1 MIKAPDSFSWTS
13 SWARISRTGL
23 GSLGLVDSWAQKT
36 EAHSF
41 IHCLFIE
48 GLFYAHVLFPLSM
61 GFSKQEYWR
70 GLPFPSPGV
79 LPNPGM
85 EPGLMHRQADSLP
98 LSHLG
103 SPSGTVDLAQ
113 ILKSPHF
120 NKLVPGQGRK
130 GNQRNRKAGEL
141 GRVSNSSPE
150 RRGKPNSTEKHED
163 WSSEVYLSRSE
174 RGKQASYR
182 QADMWNLEKWYDDLI
197 FKPETEILT

>member
-1 MIKAPDSFSWTS
+1 MVPISTANQIQADVSTSQTQMEEPFQALLCCCCCLVAEPCLTLAIPWT
-13 SWARISRTGL
+13 
-23 GSLGLVDSWAQKT
+23 V
-36 EAHSF
+36 AHQT
-41 IHCLFIE
+41 
-48 GLFYAHVLFPLSM
+48 PPSM
-61 GFSKQEYWR
+61 GVSRQEHWR

-79 LPNPGM
+79 LPHPGM

-141 GRVSNSSPE
+141 GRVSNSSRE

-163 WSSEVYLSRSE
+163 
-174 RGKQASYR
+174 
-182 QADMWNLEKWYDDLI
+182 
-197 FKPETEILT
+197 